1 MNQPLGHRQ
10 PGSSETSPSVLGD
23 LFGASGLTDDNEITM
38 TTDAICINAI
48 ASERLSCVLAP
59 DFSGASV
66 EMRRGGLISLRRSSE
81 VRAQTGPGRE
91 APGMA
96 GAGAEEAL
104 VHPLSSAELRVVP
117 SSSHRPG
124 RAALRPH
131 TMGRG
136 RRYGRVVT
144 HRGSTRRGQG
154 EAGASKR
161 QSSPAARARKS
172 SPSPAGEGGPRGAI
186 PPLPAPVVL
195 CRNTL
200 PFSYGTEVT
209 AREWGGGRGCG
220 PNQPTLAGVASGQR
234 RTSDMA
240 PSLCSS
246 LF

>member
-1 MNQPLGHRQ
+1 MNQPRGHRQ
-10 PGSSETSPSVLGD
+10 PSSSETSPSVLGD
-23 LFGASGLTDDNEITM
+23 LSGASGLTDDNKTT
-38 TTDAICINAI
+38 TTDAICINAT
-48 ASERLSCVLAP
+48 ASEHLRCVLAP
-59 DFSGASV
+59 DFSGSSV
-66 EMRRGGLISLRRSSE
+66 E
-81 VRAQTGPGRE
+81 VRPQPGPGWE

-104 VHPLSSAELRVVP
+104 VHHLSSAELRVGP

-144 HRGSTRRGQG
+144 HRGSIRQGQG
-154 EAGASKR
+154 EAGASNR

-186 PPLPAPVVL
+186 PPPPAPVVL
-195 CRNTL
+195 CRNTVS
-200 PFSYGTEVT
+200 FSCGTEVT
-209 AREWGGGRGCG
+209 AREWGRGRGCG

-234 RTSDMA
+234 RTSDLATSMW
-240 PSLCSS
+240 SY